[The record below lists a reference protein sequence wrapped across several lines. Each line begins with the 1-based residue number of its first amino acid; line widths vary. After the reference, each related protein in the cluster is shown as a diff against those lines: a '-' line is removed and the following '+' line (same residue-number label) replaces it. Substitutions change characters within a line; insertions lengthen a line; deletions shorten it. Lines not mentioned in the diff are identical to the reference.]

1 MELVALVKQNSI
13 FQPVKGENKR
23 ERRSTSSGK
32 SKHSHKNVVGR
43 KGIKNLSY
51 ILSLSEH
58 CKGWGL
64 GEFSPGS
71 RVT

>member
-32 SKHSHKNVVGR
+32 SKH
-43 KGIKNLSY
+43 
-51 ILSLSEH
+51 
-58 CKGWGL
+58 
-64 GEFSPGS
+64 
-71 RVT
+71 RVTKMLWEEKESKISLTF